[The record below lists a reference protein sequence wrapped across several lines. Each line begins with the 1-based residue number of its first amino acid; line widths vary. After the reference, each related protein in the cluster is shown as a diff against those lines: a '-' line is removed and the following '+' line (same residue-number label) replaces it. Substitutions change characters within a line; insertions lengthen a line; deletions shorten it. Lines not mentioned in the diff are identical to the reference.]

1 VKHFFLILILIIA
14 GYGLW
19 HVADRSERSIVL
31 KQVTR
36 HGIRILAI
44 LSVLVAL
51 LLLATQFTSTSI
63 I

>member
-1 VKHFFLILILIIA
+1 MKHFFLILILIIA

-19 HVADRSERSIVL
+19 QVADRSERSIVL